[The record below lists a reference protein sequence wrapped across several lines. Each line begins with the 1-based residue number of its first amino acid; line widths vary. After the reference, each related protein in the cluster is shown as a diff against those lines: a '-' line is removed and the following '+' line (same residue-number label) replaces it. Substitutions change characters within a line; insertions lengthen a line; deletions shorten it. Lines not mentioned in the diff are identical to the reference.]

1 MHAEL
6 PSEIP
11 TDLAVPAPFGL
22 RLQHPVAVA
31 LIGLPGAGKTLVA
44 EYLKRT
50 LQVRIVNRDEIRRAL
65 FPECAYSQPEKRA
78 SVQAA
83 FLAVEVNAAL
93 GESTVVDGMTFSK
106 RADLERLATLVRK
119 YGLVFV
125 PIWLDVSAELAK
137 SRIQADLDSG
147 QTHLA
152 DDRIPEMV
160 DSVLAGFQRPSADVP
175 VIDASLP
182 AERVCALAQKIVLA
196 KARVVRS

>member
-1 MHAEL
+1 MTIAPE
-6 PSEIP
+6 SEP
-11 TDLAVPAPFGL
+11 QPAAPISFGL
-22 RLQHPVAVA
+22 RLQCPVVVA
-31 LIGLPGAGKTLVA
+31 LIGLPGAGKTRVA
-44 EYLKRT
+44 QYLHQR

-106 RADLERLATLVRK
+106 TRDLTKLGELVAK
-119 YGLVFV
+119 YGLRFI
-125 PIWLDVSAELAK
+125 PIWLDISAELAK
-137 SRIQADLDSG
+137 ARIQSDIDAG
-147 QTHLA
+147 TNHLA

-160 DSVLAGFQRPSADVP
+160 DSVLAGFQRPPPTVP

-182 AERVCALAQKIVLA
+182 LERVRALAEQIVLA
-196 KARVVRS
+196 RAGRNV